1 MQPSLSEVDG
11 VSDSVLGWG
20 FFLPECKLSEDQ
32 SCDGFILFPP
42 QDKGVPG
49 FRSYVLD
56 RYVREALPKS

>member
-32 SCDGFILFPP
+32 SCDGFILLSPLRIR
-42 QDKGVPG
+42 GCLG
-49 FRSYVLD
+49 LGRM
-56 RYVREALPKS
+56 A